1 MARFGVQYGDEHAK
15 AGFSAH
21 LAGVTLF
28 PIQAVE
34 SMFVFCVVVWGTG
47 LMLNTYPAGSAFTFY
62 VLIYGAGRV

>member
-34 SMFVFCVVVWGTG
+34 SMFVFCVVVWGT
-47 LMLNTYPAGSAFTFY
+47 
-62 VLIYGAGRV
+62 V